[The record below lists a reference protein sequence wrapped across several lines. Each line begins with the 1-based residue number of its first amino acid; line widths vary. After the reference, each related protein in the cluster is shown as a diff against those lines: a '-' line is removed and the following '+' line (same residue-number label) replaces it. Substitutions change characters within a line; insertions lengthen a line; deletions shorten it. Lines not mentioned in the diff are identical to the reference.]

1 MSHKE
6 RRQAEKILGG
16 SIGVSAEPMELIE
29 CTDSIMVLSDEGP
42 LTGAA
47 ARQARKQRL
56 EVRESARLERVSQR
70 VAARRAF
77 DTGKGQGTE
86 DEAARVQRVAQ
97 KAAARRA
104 RLVAK
109 GEATDHI
116 VHEGTEGNKTE
127 EEVTQV
133 TGEDKSQMDEQVQ
146 QEAPETHPKEQQAEE
161 TKQQEKREKRL
172 ANKAQER
179 REKRLADKAA
189 KRRARREESKKYA
202 SVAQS
207 MDSKSVVHSPVRESK
222 RSSIEESERATDN
235 ADHRPSRAQKVK
247 AKDQSSKSVPQ
258 EAKEAERRKK
268 RSRAPAGE
276 NQSASQDED
285 DSASSGSESSQS
297 SSSSPSSPSP
307 RAMAIAKALATGA
320 PIPTAAAVASKN
332 PCFAWERAIGPIA
345 SHLPSPQSAIF
356 NPVLMPAAPQS
367 STQETEL
374 FLAAGGVDGEAALRL
389 RALPPHLQRVVIE
402 RGPVTGTRNPS
413 SVVISRIREVEMG
426 RLTPGVAA
434 YGVASFA
441 PMFAPNPVPNPE
453 VEKFITKYNLDAQA
467 ASMLRKLPL
476 DQQRL
481 ALEMPIQE
489 ARNPSAFVMTQ
500 LSLSRGLL
508 GMGEASRYM
517 QSRDPTSMMFNGH
530 RF

>member
-1 MSHKE
+1 MSRKT
-6 RRQAEKILGG
+6 EKILGG
-16 SIGVSAEPMELIE
+16 SIGVSTEPMELVE
-29 CTDSIMVLSDEGP
+29 CTDSITILSDEGP

-77 DTGKGQGTE
+77 DIGKGQGKE
-86 DEAARVQRVAQ
+86 DEVARVQRVAQ

-104 RLVAK
+104 RMVAK
-109 GEATDHI
+109 GEAADQTL
-116 VHEGTEGNKTE
+116 HEGREGNQTGD
-127 EEVTQV
+127 EVTKV
-133 TGEDKSQMDEQVQ
+133 TGEDEGLVEEQMPQEPPEKQPKDQ
-146 QEAPETHPKEQQAEE
+146 QAKEQEQPEN
-161 TKQQEKREKRL
+161 REKRL

-189 KRRARREESKKYA
+189 KRRARREERKKDA

-207 MDSKSVVHSPVRESK
+207 MDSKSVVDRPGRVSK
-222 RSSIEESERATDN
+222 RSSAEESDRATHN

-247 AKDQSSKSVPQ
+247 AVDQSSKSVPQ
-258 EAKEAERRKK
+258 EGKEAECRRK

-276 NQSASQDED
+276 HQSASQDED

-320 PIPTAAAVASKN
+320 PIPTAAAIASKN

-356 NPVLMPAAPQS
+356 NPALMPAAPQS

-441 PMFAPNPVPNPE
+441 PMFAPNPVPNPD

-517 QSRDPTSMMFNGH
+517 QARDPASMMFNGH